1 MSLPQGKVRYTPE
14 QYLELERQAETRHEY
29 RDGVIYQM
37 SGESLAHSTICV
49 NVIGEM
55 RSRLRGTPCQALSP
69 NMKVRA
75 VTKGLFAYPDL
86 TVVCGEPLFHDQ
98 KKDVLLN
105 PSVIFEVQSPSTE
118 RYDRTEKFMRY
129 RNTLT
134 SLTDYILVAQDR
146 PFVEH
151 FEKRAD
157 GQWVYHVFDSMESE
171 LTITSV
177 ECELPLSEIYDRVE
191 FILDDKDNFL

>member
-1 MSLPQGKVRYTPE
+1 M
-14 QYLELERQAETRHEY
+14 ERASEVRHEFL
-29 RDGVIYQM
+29 DGVIYEM

-49 NVIGEM
+49 NLIAEA
-55 RSRLRGTPCQALSP
+55 RSRLRGTPCRALSP

-105 PSVIFEVQSPSTE
+105 PRVIFEVQSPSTE

-129 RNTLT
+129 RNAVE
-134 SLTDYILVAQDR
+134 SLTDYVLIAQDR
-146 PFVEH
+146 PYAEH
-151 FEKRAD
+151 FEKKPD
-157 GQWVYHVFDSMESE
+157 GNWVYTSYE
-171 LTITSV
+171 LLPSVVNITSIG
-177 ECELPLSEIYDRVE
+177 CELPLSEVYDRVE
-191 FILDDKDNFL
+191 FTLNEDDNEV